1 MKYAR
6 LPVYTR
12 EGEEERS
19 SCPGAGSGAE
29 KTFEAAAGTAGGC
42 TGEMGGPFPS
52 EGSGG
57 ELVTTLEIISSES

>member
-19 SCPGAGSGAE
+19 SCPGAGAGAE
-29 KTFEAAAGTAGGC
+29 KTFEAAAGTAGGW
-42 TGEMGGPFPS
+42 TGEMGGSLP
-52 EGSGG
+52 
-57 ELVTTLEIISSES
+57 I